1 MTKATLFIQMLE
13 GIPTKTVKAYKLF
26 RTNPKYPGKLFPLYV
41 NANEPIEIGK
51 WVDAVAGPTVKDKKG
66 AIKVQSK
73 LGSLAYR
80 PGWHSGDL
88 PIATHIGGK
97 SKKGITKP
105 DYRPMNQVWAEI
117 EVPADVDWQAE
128 ADKRAT
134 KSKAGK
140 VIANTAH
147 ITDQVPAGGHYRYK
161 TNPNMTGNWIISGS
175 MKVVRVL
182 SDSEQEAI
190 NKAAGVSDL
199 PRLGTEKEKE
209 LKSK

>member
-1 MTKATLFIQMLE
+1 
-13 GIPTKTVKAYKLF
+13 
-26 RTNPKYPGKLFPLYV
+26 
-41 NANEPIEIGK
+41 
-51 WVDAVAGPTVKDKKG
+51 
-66 AIKVQSK
+66 
-73 LGSLAYR
+73 
-80 PGWHSGDL
+80 
-88 PIATHIGGK
+88 
-97 SKKGITKP
+97 
-105 DYRPMNQVWAEI
+105 MNQVWAEI